1 MSVLNCDA
9 YDYLEIA
16 CLYGYQLEIQLRNGL
31 SLNAKAINVGVVV
44 VHDEKQECLLV
55 VQNDQTQRWL
65 PTEELLS
72 LRVLTENAK
81 FEFVGF

>member
-16 CLYGYQLEIQLRNGL
+16 CLYGYQLEIQLKSGL

-44 VHDEKQECLLV
+44 VDDKKQECLLV
-55 VQNDQTQRWL
+55 VQSDQVQRWL